1 MFRQLNI
8 NSNGL
13 ANTMEWRHDH
23 AELGSILVSPIRLST
38 EIWESTTVFLE
49 NESLYFSRHKCF
61 FQDPRVKVAQKPCSL
76 CQCSKRSFPQWRRLW
91 SRRLISES
99 SMSVVWRSQSLYNL
113 LGRHFQPK
121 GQIALAM
128 EANLAMLFSIF
139 FPKICHLLI
148 LIEDDYQ

>member
-1 MFRQLNI
+1 MTTWSCRTWVYSCFTHSTLYRDLRKH
-8 NSNGL
+8 NSISW
-13 ANTMEWRHDH
+13 EWVT
-23 AELGSILVSPIRLST
+23 LFFST
-38 EIWESTTVFLE
+38 QIV
-49 NESLYFSRHKCF
+49 

-76 CQCSKRSFPQWRRLW
+76 CQCSKRSFPQLRRLW

-121 GQIALAM
+121 GQIASAR

-139 FPKICHLLI
+139 SPKNCHLLI
-148 LIEDDYQ
+148 LIEDDNQ